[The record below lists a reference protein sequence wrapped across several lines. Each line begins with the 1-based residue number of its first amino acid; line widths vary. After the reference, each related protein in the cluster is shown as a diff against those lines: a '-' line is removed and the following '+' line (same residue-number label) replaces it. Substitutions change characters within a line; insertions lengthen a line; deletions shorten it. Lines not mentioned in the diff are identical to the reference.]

1 MSRPYL
7 PSSRPDK
14 IKVEKE
20 AQDNLR
26 SCEELPALREISV
39 H

>member
-1 MSRPYL
+1 MARPYL

-26 SCEELPALREISV
+26 SYEELWALNEISV